1 VTVIKH
7 YVLLEEKIGK
17 MIGIF
22 TKTKKVSEPQTLLLL
37 TEMPKTSKCKERKA
51 VNLIHTIIGK
61 A

>member
-7 YVLLEEKIGK
+7 YVLLEEK